1 MSIYSIGQISLYFPT
16 KVIFGVG
23 SLEKM
28 RDEIKKFNIHEVLV
42 IADKNLSDLGVIE
55 RVMSYIKDA
64 ISNIE
69 FYYVSSEPS
78 VDDFNNVARFVRG
91 RHFDGVI
98 GIGGGST
105 LDTAKIASIAPTN
118 TDDISS
124 YIGSDKVKYDGIP
137 LILIPTTAG
146 SGSEVTDIA
155 VAKVRYENVEVKR
168 GVMSEYLLP
177 DVVIVDPELTIT
189 LPPRLTAITG
199 LDALAHAIE
208 GLTSTR
214 ATPLTDSIALTSI
227 ALILRYL
234 YKAYTEGNN
243 IEARTS
249 MSMAALLSGLVVGNT
264 GATLGHFIGETIGP
278 IYNIPHGLAVGI
290 TLPYVVKF
298 YSKVLAQKMDMLY
311 KIYLDIKSEDVI
323 SNLINS
329 LIRLYKSMNIPLSLA
344 ELDIP
349 EADLPKLAEITL
361 RYKVRPTTLIKLNR
375 EVLLS
380 IYEEMYEGVKQI
392 M

>member
-1 MSIYSIGQISLYFPT
+1 
-16 KVIFGVG
+16 
-23 SLEKM
+23 
-28 RDEIKKFNIHEVLV
+28 
-42 IADKNLSDLGVIE
+42 
-55 RVMSYIKDA
+55 
-64 ISNIE
+64 
-69 FYYVSSEPS
+69 
-78 VDDFNNVARFVRG
+78 
-91 RHFDGVI
+91 
-98 GIGGGST
+98 
-105 LDTAKIASIAPTN
+105 
-118 TDDISS
+118 
-124 YIGSDKVKYDGIP
+124 
-137 LILIPTTAG
+137 
-146 SGSEVTDIA
+146 
-155 VAKVRYENVEVKR
+155 
-168 GVMSEYLLP
+168 MSEYLLP

-227 ALILRYL
+227 ALILKYL